1 MIPKSPSFNLFRSY
15 IEPESDQET
24 DSTPEEGEDND
35 PESSD
40 PQDPTPVEM
49 QLQLPVSGKTIT
61 AKFGKRPTQREIQ
74 DYMTQQ
80 DISESLKLGKL
91 HPNVAKQ
98 LSAFPIDPNEVFR
111 APLDGRLY
119 LPMAHGNR
127 GTVRTSTALNEM
139 GKLLGIQDVKSF
151 YDPNS
156 PDYQRAKAIVNLWN
170 RQSTPPAGGMLREQV
185 MKNRWHNPNDPG
197 RVFVPESH
205 PTPPKK
211 KSKKAQGRGYILGD
225 LSRDNV
231 IRFTMHEIEGVD
243 ETNDDG
249 DPGGWTK
256 FGIAENYDQDFLP
269 GPGTYGQKVRAL
281 TEDRALQIHIQKYWN
296 RSWNSLPAP
305 SQISN
310 PKLAYAVFDAAL
322 NSRSE
327 SLKPIRQIM
336 ANPQLSDD
344 QKADAI
350 FNQREHDFAHN
361 KRFAK
366 GLINRI
372 HRIRRFMNG
381 REPE

>member
-1 MIPKSPSFNLFRSY
+1 MISKNPSFDVFRNY
-15 IEPESDQET
+15 IEPVFSEERDPTSEDSDYE
-24 DSTPEEGEDND
+24 DSEGND
-35 PESSD
+35 PQNQSPID
-40 PQDPTPVEM
+40 M

-61 AKFGKRPTQREIQ
+61 AKFGKPPTPREVQ

-80 DISESLKLGKL
+80 DIIESLKLGRL
-91 HPNVAKQ
+91 HPSVAKS
-98 LSAFPIDPNEVFR
+98 LSASSVDPNEIFR
-111 APLDGRLY
+111 APLEGRLY
-119 LPMAHGNR
+119 LPLAHGNR
-127 GTVRTSTALNEM
+127 GTVRTSAALTDL
-139 GKLLGIQDVKSF
+139 GKLLGVQDVKSF
-151 YDPNS
+151 YDPSS

-170 RQSTPPAGGMLREQV
+170 EQSKASPGGGMREQII
-185 MKNRWHNPNDPG
+185 KNRWHNPADPG
-197 RVFVPESH
+197 RVPLPEVHS
-205 PTPPKK
+205 TPSAK
-211 KSKKAQGRGYILGD
+211 KSKKTRGRGYILGD

-231 IRFTMHEIEGVD
+231 LRFTMHEIEGVD
-243 ETNDDG
+243 ETNDKG

-256 FGIAENYDQDFLP
+256 YGIAENYDQEFLP
-269 GPGTYGQKVRAL
+269 GPGSYGQKVRAL

-296 RSWNSLPAP
+296 RSWNGLPAP

-336 ANPQLSDD
+336 KNPQLTDD

-350 FNQREHDFAHN
+350 FDQREHDFAHN

-372 HRIRRFMNG
+372 HRIRRFMDG